1 MRRSLLLFF
10 FNMPLNLS
18 LNITSKDQTFVAGDV
33 CRTLDAVKTA
43 STERQRRLLWYWTG
57 RVIYRVTFTI
67 SAAVAHVKETK
78 RVPFPPTD
86 ITSYYHPAISP
97 ANHRP
102 EGGPLWLWKSNGRI
116 AWALLTVA
124 LLRIG
129 QWSCE
134 GGGTFDPS
142 IGRESAFLIIIK
154 YSGASVR
161 LAVDTLPR
169 VGQLALCFESACSSS
184 SLIFKLIIII
194 YIFDPATN
202 VISNVTPDFFFVFFA
217 YIHFPFKMWTFLG
230 IASFTYLYKKF
241 DTVSSLAPTEL
252 LLAAALLL
260 VLGLLLSYVRY
271 FQVSQVV
278 RLPLSFLALLPVL
291 SYFIPKTP
299 ALAST
304 DRAEKVS
311 NETVHLG
318 CPHFFCWVQLHK
330 NTFSVVEIKC
340 LRLKPFRHM

>member
-1 MRRSLLLFF
+1 MCAELW
-10 FNMPLNLS
+10 N
-18 LNITSKDQTFVAGDV
+18 
-33 CRTLDAVKTA
+33 AVKTA
-43 STERQRRLLWYWTG
+43 SNWKTAK
-57 RVIYRVTFTI
+57 
-67 SAAVAHVKETK
+67 AAVILDGQSDLSRHIYNLCRCGALQWNETCT
-78 RVPFPPTD
+78 FSPTD
-86 ITSYYHPAISP
+86 ITSYYHPATSP
-97 ANHRP
+97 ANHGP
-102 EGGPLWLWKSNGRI
+102 EGGPLWLCKPNGRI

-129 QWSCE
+129 QRSCE

-154 YSGASVR
+154 YSRASVR
-161 LAVDTLPR
+161 LAVDTSPW
-169 VGQLALCFESACSSS
+169 VGQPALCFESACSSS

-202 VISNVTPDFFFVFFA
+202 VISNVTHYFYFFIFFA

-260 VLGLLLSYVRY
+260 ALGLLLSYVRY

-291 SYFIPKTP
+291 NYFIPKTP

-304 DRAEKVS
+304 DRAEKVR
-311 NETVHLG
+311 NE
-318 CPHFFCWVQLHK
+318 
-330 NTFSVVEIKC
+330 
-340 LRLKPFRHM
+340 